1 MGLAKQW
8 KGVNGYMIKKPS
20 TFFSA
25 YDEDHGIGYPLQF
38 LLVTFAV
45 AISPILLIGVVLNIT
60 SPMDAALIGAFVVVL
75 GLMMWIG
82 VVLEAVVAH
91 AVASLFGA
99 SGLTR
104 TLEAYAF
111 PSLVRYGLFWFPLVN
126 IMLAFYGLYLQIKA
140 LSSFHDIS
148 TGKAAVAVLIVPVV
162 VLPIV
167 FVGLILVLP
176 ILLAFVM
183 DLGGSAA

>member
-25 YDEDHGIGYPLQF
+25 YDENHGIGYPLQF

-45 AISPILLIGVVLNIT
+45 AMAPVLLIGVLLNIT
-60 SPMDAALIGAFVVVL
+60 SPTDAALVGAIVVVL
-75 GLMMWIG
+75 GLVMWIG
-82 VVLEAVVAH
+82 VVLEAVLAH

-99 SGLTR
+99 SGLTY

-111 PSLVRYGLFWFPLVN
+111 PSLVRYGFWWFPLVN
-126 IMLAFYGLYLQIKA
+126 IVLAFYGLYLQIKA
-140 LSSFHDIS
+140 LSAFHDIS
-148 TGKAAVAVLIVPVV
+148 TGKATIAALVVPV
-162 VLPIV
+162 IV
-167 FVGLILVLP
+167 FPILAVGLLLILP

-183 DLGGSAA
+183 DIGGTAP